1 VGLTPRELSMMALA
15 ALTSWQATTGQQQTG
30 LLPQHL
36 SGAIRGWIGQHD
48 SRVSSRSLA

>member
-1 VGLTPRELSMMALA
+1 MGLTPRELSMMALA